1 MKISFNWL
9 KEYVAISCSAK
20 ELSDKLTMAGLEVE
34 SVATIK
40 GDTIFEIEVTPNRPD
55 CLNMLGI
62 AREVS
67 AIFNKKLQYPR
78 MANIKF
84 PQKRCS
90 ISIEDEKG
98 CSRYIGAVIDHVAVG
113 PSAKSMQQH
122 LEFVGLR
129 PISNIVDITNFC
141 MMEYGQPLHAFDY
154 DKLCGHK
161 IIVRRARKNETIVTI
176 DNVTR
181 KLDESILVIADQE
194 KPVAIAG
201 IMGGKATEVTPE
213 TKNIL
218 LESAFFDPILIRRA
232 SRQLG
237 LSTDSS
243 YRFERGLD
251 FTTVKKTSQRAVNL
265 IVELTGGQIVS
276 YSDSC
281 VLRRKKT
288 AHSLKISLK
297 EINHFLGACIT
308 QQDCVAILK
317 KLECIVCV
325 LPQNVL
331 KVTPPSFRE
340 DIKSSVDIMEEI
352 ARIYGYQHIPSS
364 LPTVKVINIPE
375 YTKRQRRENM
385 REFFIAQGFNEVV
398 TYAMVSEKSLECFQQ
413 KDLAPIRVLNPLS
426 QEQEIMRPSLLP
438 SLLAVVLSNMNKN
451 EKDLRLF
458 EIGKIYGLQEEKDTL
473 ALVLTGKRSSD
484 WRQLKKEDV
493 NFYDLKGALEQAFDR
508 LGIKNIIFKIS
519 EKSFLQKG
527 IQPDI
532 YCGSQKIGYL
542 GKVDL
547 EVLQRWDIKQNSVFY
562 AEICLEPL
570 YIEMSAQE
578 KFIPLCD
585 YPAIIYDIS
594 LAIPKSISFDEVKK
608 IAFEYGQDIL
618 AQIIFKEEYCGD
630 KIPEGYRGIIFSL
643 TYQSRAKTL
652 TESEVSVIHEAIN
665 RALVERLNAIKR

>member
-1 MKISFNWL
+1 
-9 KEYVAISCSAK
+9 
-20 ELSDKLTMAGLEVE
+20 
-34 SVATIK
+34 
-40 GDTIFEIEVTPNRPD
+40 
-55 CLNMLGI
+55 
-62 AREVS
+62 
-67 AIFNKKLQYPR
+67 
-78 MANIKF
+78 
-84 PQKRCS
+84 
-90 ISIEDEKG
+90 
-98 CSRYIGAVIDHVAVG
+98 
-113 PSAKSMQQH
+113 
-122 LEFVGLR
+122 
-129 PISNIVDITNFC
+129 
-141 MMEYGQPLHAFDY
+141 
-154 DKLCGHK
+154 
-161 IIVRRARKNETIVTI
+161 
-176 DNVTR
+176 
-181 KLDESILVIADQE
+181 
-194 KPVAIAG
+194 
-201 IMGGKATEVTPE
+201 
-213 TKNIL
+213 
-218 LESAFFDPILIRRA
+218 
-232 SRQLG
+232 
-237 LSTDSS
+237 
-243 YRFERGLD
+243 
-251 FTTVKKTSQRAVNL
+251 
-265 IVELTGGQIVS
+265 
-276 YSDSC
+276 
-281 VLRRKKT
+281 
-288 AHSLKISLK
+288 
-297 EINHFLGACIT
+297 
-308 QQDCVAILK
+308 
-317 KLECIVCV
+317 
-325 LPQNVL
+325 
-331 KVTPPSFRE
+331 
-340 DIKSSVDIMEEI
+340 
-352 ARIYGYQHIPSS
+352 
-364 LPTVKVINIPE
+364 
-375 YTKRQRRENM
+375 
-385 REFFIAQGFNEVV
+385 
-398 TYAMVSEKSLECFQQ
+398 
-413 KDLAPIRVLNPLS
+413 LAPIRVLNPLS

-527 IQPDI
+527 IQSDI